1 MEKKVNLEL
10 RSKIL
15 FCALNIENVI
25 NNLLV
30 KHLLIIDKTKTKNF
44 ANRPGISFQSKIDL
58 LFDIE
63 VISKEELLTIE
74 LLMIFRNK
82 FLHDIKYNSYTVGL
96 NDLDNGIRNRFF
108 KFLRDEKFKSENEYD
123 TAFSNLYN
131 KIVAFINEKVDEIDK
146 FQNTKIEF
154 LLFQNNLLATV
165 ISESLDLMTF
175 LSNFNN
181 KIENIVMKKELTNK
195 IVEFE
200 KKIDFKNNV
209 NKLSEYNSK
218 KIVKILMKTNFK

>member
-1 MEKKVNLEL
+1 M
-10 RSKIL
+10 
-15 FCALNIENVI
+15 
-25 NNLLV
+25 
-30 KHLLIIDKTKTKNF
+30 IIDKTKTKNF

-82 FLHDIKYNSYTVGL
+82 FLHDIKYNSYTLVL

-131 KIVAFINEKVDEIDK
+131 KIVAFINEKVEEIDK

>member
-1 MEKKVNLEL
+1 MEKNVNLEL

-82 FLHDIKYNSYTVGL
+82 FLHDIKYNSYTLTRSALL
-96 NDLDNGIRNRFF
+96 N
-108 KFLRDEKFKSENEYD
+108 
-123 TAFSNLYN
+123 
-131 KIVAFINEKVDEIDK
+131 
-146 FQNTKIEF
+146 
-154 LLFQNNLLATV
+154 
-165 ISESLDLMTF
+165 
-175 LSNFNN
+175 
-181 KIENIVMKKELTNK
+181 
-195 IVEFE
+195 
-200 KKIDFKNNV
+200 
-209 NKLSEYNSK
+209 
-218 KIVKILMKTNFK
+218 

>member
-1 MEKKVNLEL
+1 MEKNVNLEL

-82 FLHDIKYNSYTVGL
+82 FLHDIKYNSYTLVL

-131 KIVAFINEKVDEIDK
+131 PLGEIK
-146 FQNTKIEF
+146 
-154 LLFQNNLLATV
+154 L
-165 ISESLDLMTF
+165 
-175 LSNFNN
+175 
-181 KIENIVMKKELTNK
+181 
-195 IVEFE
+195 
-200 KKIDFKNNV
+200 IDF
-209 NKLSEYNSK
+209 
-218 KIVKILMKTNFK
+218 

>member
-1 MEKKVNLEL
+1 MEKNVNLEL

-63 VISKEELLTIE
+63 VISKAELLTIE

-82 FLHDIKYNSYTVGL
+82 FLHDIKYNSYTLVL

-131 KIVAFINEKVDEIDK
+131 KIVAFINEKVEEIDK

>member
-1 MEKKVNLEL
+1 MEKNVNLEL

-82 FLHDIKYNSYTVGL
+82 FLHDIKYNSYTLVL

-131 KIVAFINEKVDEIDK
+131 KIVAFINEKVEEIDK

-165 ISESLDLMTF
+165 ISKSLDLMTF

>member
-1 MEKKVNLEL
+1 MEKNVNLEL

-82 FLHDIKYNSYTVGL
+82 FLHDIKYNSYTLVL

-131 KIVAFINEKVDEIDK
+131 KIVAFINEKVEEIDK

-181 KIENIVMKKELTNK
+181 RIENIVMKKELTNK

-200 KKIDFKNNV
+200 KKIDFKKKV

>member
-82 FLHDIKYNSYTVGL
+82 FLHDIKYNSYTLVL

-131 KIVAFINEKVDEIDK
+131 KIVAFINEKVEEIDK

>member
-1 MEKKVNLEL
+1 MEKNVNLEL

-82 FLHDIKYNSYTVGL
+82 FLHDIKYNSYTLVL
-96 NDLDNGIRNRFF
+96 NDLDKEEEIFNYIQKHTRFIG
-108 KFLRDEKFKSENEYD
+108 SERKN
-123 TAFSNLYN
+123 
-131 KIVAFINEKVDEIDK
+131 
-146 FQNTKIEF
+146 
-154 LLFQNNLLATV
+154 
-165 ISESLDLMTF
+165 
-175 LSNFNN
+175 NFNKLDSN
-181 KIENIVMKKELTNK
+181 NICT
-195 IVEFE
+195 
-200 KKIDFKNNV
+200 
-209 NKLSEYNSK
+209 Y
-218 KIVKILMKTNFK
+218 

>member
-1 MEKKVNLEL
+1 MEKNVNLEL

-82 FLHDIKYNSYTVGL
+82 FLHDIKYNSYTLVL

-131 KIVAFINEKVDEIDK
+131 KIVAFINEKVEEIDK

-200 KKIDFKNNV
+200 NLLKIFSQIK
-209 NKLSEYNSK
+209 
-218 KIVKILMKTNFK
+218 F

>member
-1 MEKKVNLEL
+1 MEKNVNLEL

-82 FLHDIKYNSYTVGL
+82 FLHDIKYNSYTLVL

-131 KIVAFINEKVDEIDK
+131 KIVAFINEKVEEIDK

-154 LLFQNNLLATV
+154 ILFQNNLLATV

-181 KIENIVMKKELTNK
+181 RIENIVMKKELTNK

>member
-82 FLHDIKYNSYTVGL
+82 FLHDIKYNSYTLVL

-108 KFLRDEKFKSENEYD
+108 KFLRNEKFKSENEYD

-131 KIVAFINEKVDEIDK
+131 KIVAFINEKVEEIDK

>member
-1 MEKKVNLEL
+1 MEKNVNLEL

-82 FLHDIKYNSYTVGL
+82 FLHDIKYNSYTLVL

-131 KIVAFINEKVDEIDK
+131 KIVAFINEKVEEIDK

-165 ISESLDLMTF
+165 ILESLDLMTF

-181 KIENIVMKKELTNK
+181 RIENIVMKKELTNK

>member
-1 MEKKVNLEL
+1 MEKNVNLEL

-82 FLHDIKYNSYTVGL
+82 FLHDIKYNSYTLVL

-131 KIVAFINEKVDEIDK
+131 KIVGYVFP
-146 FQNTKIEF
+146 
-154 LLFQNNLLATV
+154 
-165 ISESLDLMTF
+165 
-175 LSNFNN
+175 
-181 KIENIVMKKELTNK
+181 
-195 IVEFE
+195 FE
-200 KKIDFKNNV
+200 D
-209 NKLSEYNSK
+209 
-218 KIVKILMKTNFK
+218 

>member
-1 MEKKVNLEL
+1 MEKNVNLEL

-82 FLHDIKYNSYTVGL
+82 FSHDIKYNSYTLVL

-131 KIVAFINEKVDEIDK
+131 KIVAFINEKVEEIDK

-165 ISESLDLMTF
+165 ILESLDLMTF

-181 KIENIVMKKELTNK
+181 RIENIVMKKELTNK

>member
-1 MEKKVNLEL
+1 MEKNVNLEL

-82 FLHDIKYNSYTVGL
+82 FLHDIKYNSYTLVL

-123 TAFSNLYN
+123 TAFSNLCN
-131 KIVAFINEKVDEIDK
+131 KIVAFINEKVEEIDK

>member
-1 MEKKVNLEL
+1 MEKNVNLEL
-10 RSKIL
+10 RSKNL

-82 FLHDIKYNSYTVGL
+82 FLHDIKYNSYTLVL

-131 KIVAFINEKVDEIDK
+131 KIVAFINEKVEEIDK

>member
-1 MEKKVNLEL
+1 MEKNVNLGL
-10 RSKIL
+10 RSRIL
-15 FCALNIENVI
+15 FCPLNIENVI

-82 FLHDIKYNSYTVGL
+82 FLHDIKYNSYTLVL

-131 KIVAFINEKVDEIDK
+131 KIVAFINEKVEEIDK

>member
-1 MEKKVNLEL
+1 MEKNVNLEL

-82 FLHDIKYNSYTVGL
+82 FLHDIKYNSYTLVL

-131 KIVAFINEKVDEIDK
+131 KIVAFINEKVEEIDK

>member
-1 MEKKVNLEL
+1 MEKNVNLEL

-15 FCALNIENVI
+15 FCALNIENLI

-82 FLHDIKYNSYTVGL
+82 FLHDIKYNSYTLVL

-131 KIVAFINEKVDEIDK
+131 KIVAFINEKVEEIDK

>member
-1 MEKKVNLEL
+1 MEKNVNLEL

-82 FLHDIKYNSYTVGL
+82 FLHDIKYNSYTLVL

-131 KIVAFINEKVDEIDK
+131 KIVAFINEKVEEIDK

-175 LSNFNN
+175 LSNYNN

>member
-1 MEKKVNLEL
+1 MEKNVNLEL

-82 FLHDIKYNSYTVGL
+82 FLHDIKYNSYTLVL

-131 KIVAFINEKVDEIDK
+131 KIVAFINEKVEEIDK

-209 NKLSEYNSK
+209 NKLSELVVHY
-218 KIVKILMKTNFK
+218 

>member
-1 MEKKVNLEL
+1 MEKNVNLEL

-82 FLHDIKYNSYTVGL
+82 FLHDIKYNSYTLVL

-131 KIVAFINEKVDEIDK
+131 KIVAFINEKVEEIDK

-181 KIENIVMKKELTNK
+181 RIENIVMKKELTNK

>member
-82 FLHDIKYNSYTVGL
+82 FLHDIKYNSYTLVL

-131 KIVAFINEKVDEIDK
+131 PLGEIK
-146 FQNTKIEF
+146 
-154 LLFQNNLLATV
+154 L
-165 ISESLDLMTF
+165 
-175 LSNFNN
+175 
-181 KIENIVMKKELTNK
+181 
-195 IVEFE
+195 
-200 KKIDFKNNV
+200 IDF
-209 NKLSEYNSK
+209 
-218 KIVKILMKTNFK
+218 